1 MATKTISIDLPAYDR
16 LVRAR
21 RHPTESFSQVLHRA
35 EWSEQGRTC
44 GAFLEM
50 IDSTEALSAAAI
62 ARLEKAQQVDH
73 PPQDSW
79 QTD

>member
-1 MATKTISIDLPAYDR
+1 MATKTISIDLQAYDR

-35 EWSEQGRTC
+35 EWSERGRTC

-50 IDSTEALSAAAI
+50 INSIEPLPEAAI
-62 ARLEKAQQVDH
+62 EQLEKAQLEDH
-73 PPQDSW
+73 PPQDPW